1 MAMLHNAR
9 SFVGGLRIQ
18 WGRHAS
24 TAAQGGT
31 ARAPASRG
39 TKHRSFAALGPSK
52 APAKGRDGQQM
63 VDNRPAELPWRP
75 PPVDG
80 RQMAPAP
87 ATDGAQTA
95 ENGGRFR
102 YSALVVGSL
111 FVGSSV
117 VRSLPLRPCKYL
129 IGRVRSQTASGLA
142 AAADRQTHQ
151 VGDRCLYAAN
161 PRHLRIK
168 PGTARFLL
176 QTAPTEYRKR
186 SAGRGSRPQR
196 RVCTLYSRVTLR
208 TLILLACTRPG
219 RRGRVGLQFI
229 DTLQCVASDY
239 NTSFFYQSFW

>member
-1 MAMLHNAR
+1 
-9 SFVGGLRIQ
+9 VP
-18 WGRHAS
+18 
-24 TAAQGGT
+24 T
-31 ARAPASRG
+31 ARGRASSGSCTSDRRRADSGERGAVPLLCASRG
-39 TKHRSFAALGPSK
+39 LAICGLFRCTFAA
-52 APAKGRDGQQM
+52 PA
-63 VDNRPAELPWRP
+63 
-75 PPVDG
+75 
-80 RQMAPAP
+80 
-87 ATDGAQTA
+87 
-95 ENGGRFR
+95 
-102 YSALVVGSL
+102 
-111 FVGSSV
+111 
-117 VRSLPLRPCKYL
+117 LRPCKYL
-129 IGRVRSQTASGLA
+129 IGRVRSRTASGLA